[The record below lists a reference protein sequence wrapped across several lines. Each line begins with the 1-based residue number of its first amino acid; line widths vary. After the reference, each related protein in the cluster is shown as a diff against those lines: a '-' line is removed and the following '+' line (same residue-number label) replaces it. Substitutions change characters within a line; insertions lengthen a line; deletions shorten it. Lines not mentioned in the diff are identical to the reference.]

1 MLTKTN
7 FKNLYYIWNLVIIL
21 AKSFF
26 STLLILGQTRCP
38 GNFHRLATGCY
49 NYLESELNWKEAK
62 GTCLGW
68 GARMVVVEDEIER
81 KEITRW
87 TQDLIDKKVRFWLD
101 GKKTSNGW
109 RLFDKGVVPK
119 YSPWGP
125 IPTDIKGNCLRTGPE
140 TKWYSASCSS
150 KTLPGGYK
158 MSALCVM
165 HY

>member
-1 MLTKTN
+1 M
-7 FKNLYYIWNLVIIL
+7 
-21 AKSFF
+21 
-26 STLLILGQTRCP
+26 
-38 GNFHRLATGCY
+38 
-49 NYLESELNWKEAK
+49 
-62 GTCLGW
+62 
-68 GARMVVVEDEIER
+68 VEDEIER

-140 TKWYSASCSS
+140 TKWYSASCNS